1 MKRTARQQRPPVR
14 LTRRGR
20 RVVAGGMTGVVLTGA
35 GLLADG
41 LRGSA
46 GPPQPAA
53 AVTAAEPVP
62 SAAKPSGKP
71 SPRQAAAVV
80 RPLMPPAVPVPGPVR
95 IRIRSIGVDAPLT
108 NVGLD
113 KNGWVQAPPPA
124 DKNLAAWYRGS
135 AVPGALGTSVIV
147 GHVDNKAGPAV
158 FYGLGALKK
167 GNALEVRRR
176 DGTTAVFTVYGVQVF
191 AKDAF
196 PAQRVYGAT
205 GRAELRVI
213 TCGGVYTK
221 ARGYSGNVV
230 VFARLVNG
238 E

>member
-1 MKRTARQQRPPVR
+1 MKRRARQQRPPVR

-20 RVVAGGMTGVVLTGA
+20 RVVAGGMTVSVLTGA
-35 GLLADG
+35 TLLADG
-41 LRGSA
+41 LRGGA

-53 AVTAAEPVP
+53 AAAVAEPAP
-62 SAAKPSGKP
+62 SVAKPSAKP
-71 SPRQAAAVV
+71 SPGPAAAVV
-80 RPLMPPAVPVPGPVR
+80 RPLSPPVVPAPGPVR

-113 KNGWVQAPPPA
+113 KNGWVQAPPPK
-124 DKNLAAWYRGS
+124 DRNLAAWYRGS
-135 AVPGALGTSVIV
+135 AVPGARGTSVIV

-158 FYGLGALKK
+158 FYGLGAMRK
-167 GNALEVRRR
+167 GKTLEVLRR
-176 DGTTAVFTVYGVQVF
+176 DGTTSVFTVYGIQVF
-191 AKDAF
+191 AKDDF
-196 PAQRVYGAT
+196 PAQRVYGST

-238 E
+238 